1 MVVFTHVLSASEGGG
16 KGSWVQEVEASL
28 GNIVR
33 RRILFICKSLK
44 FLDILQIIKSLI
56 SF

>member
-1 MVVFTHVLSASEGGG
+1 MVVFTHIFSTSEGGG
-16 KGSWVQEVEASL
+16 KGSWMQEVEASL
-28 GNIVR
+28 GNIV

-44 FLDILQIIKSLI
+44 FLDIPQIIKSLI